1 MVSEQTRR
9 SIGRMGTLDLCRN
22 CPVCGNP
29 YQPGER
35 VLALACL
42 SFEASAGSSPVAAA
56 GGDPGGQIIL
66 GHHRCVL
73 PRLLTLLAGFQP
85 ELRFATASEAYSPSD
100 FAFPERHHDQ
110 P

>member
-9 SIGRMGTLDLCRN
+9 SIGRMGTLDLRRN
-22 CPVCGNP
+22 CPVCGNA

-35 VLALACL
+35 VLALLCL
-42 SFEASAGSSPVAAA
+42 SFEASAVPPLAAAA
-56 GGDPGGQIIL
+56 GGDPGGPIIL

-85 ELRFATASEAYSPSD
+85 EMRFATASETYSPGDS
-100 FAFPERHHDQ
+100 AFPERYHDQ